1 MVKRPVTTYHLIVV
15 LAVALTLSAMSL
27 IISLRVNH
35 NTEEKFCATAVT
47 WDRGYREVPPQ
58 TQSGRNQ
65 ARNAADL
72 VRRLHCPDSQF
83 SKERVTPSPYGY
95 SPSSTGK

>member
-1 MVKRPVTTYHLIVV
+1 MTKRPVTTYHLIAVLVV
-15 LAVALTLSAMSL
+15 CFTLAAMSL
-27 IISLRVNH
+27 LISLRVNR

-72 VRRLHCPDSQF
+72 VKRLHC
-83 SKERVTPSPYGY
+83 TPEGSLKARPPSGV
-95 SPSSTGK
+95 PSSK